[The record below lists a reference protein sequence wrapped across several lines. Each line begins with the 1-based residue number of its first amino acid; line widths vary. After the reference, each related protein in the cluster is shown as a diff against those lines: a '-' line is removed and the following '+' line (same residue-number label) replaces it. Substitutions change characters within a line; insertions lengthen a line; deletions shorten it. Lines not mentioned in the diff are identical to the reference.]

1 MRVRSIVTVAVLA
14 LSALAT
20 PAAAAAGPNKPGTT
34 PASKSGKTPA
44 SDPFAFISPAD
55 RAKMQAQAP
64 YSRAAKQ
71 IQMTI
76 VTTGARGYAGIAIG
90 SKSVKLWWHGAVP
103 ADVAKAID
111 RARRSVPVQ
120 VKHAAH
126 SRLELKAAA
135 AALVQAMASDPA
147 SRLHRVEIPVDG
159 SRVIAVVEK
168 GSTGALLS
176 ADGTRLRTS
185 TAPTGRSVS
194 LVGRSGIPIRV
205 VEGARMHLADGPA
218 TRWNDGWC
226 GSTPCTFSGGGAIQS
241 NDGGWYCTAGF
252 GVRIGGQ
259 DYMLT
264 AGHCGRPGGSFDNG
278 NDSLWMGYGAAE
290 NVGHDLLLLVSN
302 VDHWMWDGG
311 ATTNNFVKDVIG
323 WDWARAGESV
333 CLSGATSG
341 VQCGI
346 TNSSNFTDAYCDTDH
361 YGNYECYNDLIEA
374 DRSPTPAAP
383 GDSGGPVFTI
393 TGCCA
398 VYAKGT
404 VSGYGTDHVDYQ
416 DFGTAWR
423 DFGVVPVGT

>member
-14 LSALAT
+14 LSALA
-20 PAAAAAGPNKPGTT
+20 ASSAAAAGPIKPGTT
-34 PASKSGKTPA
+34 PASKPGTKN
-44 SDPFAFISPAD
+44 PFAFISPAD

-64 YSRAAKQ
+64 YSKAAKQ

-135 AALVQAMASDPA
+135 AALVQAMKSDPA
-147 SRLHRVEIPVDG
+147 SRLHRVDIPVDG

-194 LVGRSGIPIRV
+194 LTARAGIPIRV
-205 VEGARMHLADGPA
+205 VEGARMHLADGPP

-241 NDGGWYCTAGF
+241 NDGDWYCTAGF

-323 WDWARAGESV
+323 WDWARTGESV
-333 CLSGATSG
+333 CQSGATSG

-346 TNSSNFTDAYCDTDH
+346 TNSSNFTASMCATDP

-374 DRSPTPAAP
+374 DRATPPQAH
-383 GDSGGPVFTI
+383 GDSGAPVFTI
-393 TGCCA
+393 TDCCD
-398 VYAKGT
+398 VIAKGT
-404 VSGYGTDHVDYQ
+404 VSGGGDNRMLYQ

-423 DFGVVPVGT
+423 DFGVVPVGS